1 VAEPVSALR
10 DLDELSGYT
19 EQNPLSVGDDQQKA
33 IQELERRGI
42 KAPEQPEFGYDY
54 GGDRGLTDI
63 FMPFRREVISPER
76 TIPTGNI
83 SFGPRGNMR
92 QEVKTI
98 PAQYGEPEFGMEY
111 MPLVRGTKSALNA
124 VGDLLFGDA
133 KEQASVARSG
143 LDMAE
148 GLAQYTTEQVKAA
161 ASGGQYYDP
170 EQQRIVSFDPTAVMI
185 GGNPT
190 AGQAVLA
197 SGVRLPSGGKKR
209 AYEQYGGNLD
219 DAREKLG
226 ITQEGTNAWRS
237 TRKGFKSEIPQE
249 IREAAQKVY
258 DGDMDIQEYNNIV
271 QRVLPPEPIGQVLEV
286 PSYEEIAM
294 ALGKGEKTG
303 GIIGVNVTLPDGT
316 PASSRLDIPAYENQG
331 TWVATVHDAG
341 TSGTVLGYGPTAV
354 LNNVS
359 FNSKPN
365 VALDIARGAK
375 DKSTIGR
382 MEGAWENRD
391 PKVVEQQVRDI
402 LNGTA
407 PDADQWVE
415 VGMNPARGSGF
426 YDKRNGQ
433 RLGETEQVLQ
443 VGPLVLAKRPT
454 RIELDDPR
462 NLVTT
467 RKEPR
472 LNDQGDPIFFSG
484 GGSTGNRMAGA
495 SALSSVERARRAE
508 EQGFGDVLYHATAPK
523 EPIDQFKAKYP
534 DGLNFLTTSPEFA
547 NRWLG
552 KGGSRYND
560 ADPELQRI
568 LKKDLAEIDKRYEE
582 RLGSIEGPDG
592 ENILSW
598 PEKEQENYFRETGL
612 AREAIRRTNQ
622 SIYPVRTNV
631 QNTFD
636 PRRDTDVLEELM
648 RLEKVDPDSNTLN
661 SGMTNRQ
668 TYQSGNYLLYEN
680 KNVVDFLK
688 SKGYDSMRL
697 AEDGHAGGDFETLAV
712 FDPKNIR
719 SVNAQFDPQQR
730 ESANILYSGGGN
742 TGNRIATAS
751 ALRDIGIAD
760 EFPTTFNQSTI
771 DAYTEQNLD
780 PRIFKTGAGA
790 QPRSKEIQR
799 NLDTNIEYGDQRL
812 KDIPSLNLEDYEG
825 YGFMSPIADTSGAGD
840 VIKTI
845 NGVPV
850 DVSRRGGQ
858 DFMFDPE
865 SGELLWASDYKVIRG
880 MQENP
885 APSTFMGTAQELQ
898 KRTGKSPL
906 LIPHSMTPTG
916 VDFSQVAETMLGY
929 AKNNMDKGT
938 LKSLNKDIKEI
949 YPDWLG
955 LENKDAINNLNR
967 ASGEYRK
974 KIINLLDQK
983 YRNKGGLTAGQARLA
998 MIDEDQRIIRAGT
1011 LRNVG
1016 AMDGFRNPL
1025 TGNPH
1030 PVYNAGMYGEGL
1042 GRINI
1047 PISVYELN
1055 PQAAQLGGLRLDQI
1069 LRPPRATGK
1078 QGGLR
1083 SLEGSPLTGIITE
1096 DVLRGIEQRRN

>member
-1 VAEPVSALR
+1 M
-10 DLDELSGYT
+10 
-19 EQNPLSVGDDQQKA
+19 
-33 IQELERRGI
+33 
-42 KAPEQPEFGYDY
+42 PEK
-54 GGDRGLTDI
+54 I
-63 FMPFRREVISPER
+63 
-76 TIPTGNI
+76 
-83 SFGPRGNMR
+83 
-92 QEVKTI
+92 
-98 PAQYGEPEFGMEY
+98 
-111 MPLVRGTKSALNA
+111 
-124 VGDLLFGDA
+124 
-133 KEQASVARSG
+133 
-143 LDMAE
+143 
-148 GLAQYTTEQVKAA
+148 
-161 ASGGQYYDP
+161 
-170 EQQRIVSFDPTAVMI
+170 
-185 GGNPT
+185 
-190 AGQAVLA
+190 GQAGVL
-197 SGVRLPSGGKKR
+197 
-209 AYEQYGGNLD
+209 
-219 DAREKLG
+219 
-226 ITQEGTNAWRS
+226 I
-237 TRKGFKSEIPQE
+237 
-249 IREAAQKVY
+249 
-258 DGDMDIQEYNNIV
+258 
-271 QRVLPPEPIGQVLEV
+271 
-286 PSYEEIAM
+286 
-294 ALGKGEKTG
+294 EKTG
-303 GIIGVNVTLPDGT
+303 G
-316 PASSRLDIPAYENQG
+316 A
-331 TWVATVHDAG
+331 
-341 TSGTVLGYGPTAV
+341 
-354 LNNVS
+354 
-359 FNSKPN
+359 
-365 VALDIARGAK
+365 AK
-375 DKSTIGR
+375 
-382 MEGAWENRD
+382 
-391 PKVVEQQVRDI
+391 
-402 LNGTA
+402 
-407 PDADQWVE
+407 
-415 VGMNPARGSGF
+415 
-426 YDKRNGQ
+426 
-433 RLGETEQVLQ
+433 
-443 VGPLVLAKRPT
+443 
-454 RIELDDPR
+454 
-462 NLVTT
+462 
-467 RKEPR
+467 
-472 LNDQGDPIFFSG
+472 
-484 GGSTGNRMAGA
+484 
-495 SALSSVERARRAE
+495 
-508 EQGFGDVLYHATAPK
+508 
-523 EPIDQFKAKYP
+523 
-534 DGLNFLTTSPEFA
+534 
-547 NRWLG
+547 
-552 KGGSRYND
+552 
-560 ADPELQRI
+560 
-568 LKKDLAEIDKRYEE
+568 
-582 RLGSIEGPDG
+582 
-592 ENILSW
+592 
-598 PEKEQENYFRETGL
+598 
-612 AREAIRRTNQ
+612 
-622 SIYPVRTNV
+622 
-631 QNTFD
+631 
-636 PRRDTDVLEELM
+636 
-648 RLEKVDPDSNTLN
+648 
-661 SGMTNRQ
+661 
-668 TYQSGNYLLYEN
+668 
-680 KNVVDFLK
+680 
-688 SKGYDSMRL
+688 
-697 AEDGHAGGDFETLAV
+697 
-712 FDPKNIR
+712 
-719 SVNAQFDPQQR
+719 
-730 ESANILYSGGGN
+730 
-742 TGNRIATAS
+742 ATAS

-812 KDIPSLNLEDYEG
+812 KEIPSLNLEDYEG

>member
-1 VAEPVSALR
+1 MAEPVSALR

-19 EQNPLSVGDDQQKA
+19 EQNPLSVGEEQQKA

-42 KAPEQPEFGYDY
+42 NPPEKPEFGYDY
-54 GGDRGLTDI
+54 GGDRGLTDM
-63 FMPFRREVISPER
+63 FMPFRREVISPEQ

-83 SFGPRGNMR
+83 SFGPRGNMQ

-98 PAQYGEPEFGMEY
+98 PAQYGESEFGMEY

-124 VGDLLFGDA
+124 VGDFFFGDA
-133 KEQASVARSG
+133 GEQAAAAKSA
-143 LDMAE
+143 LNMAE
-148 GLAQYTTEQVKAA
+148 GLGQYATEQVKAA
-161 ASGGQYYDP
+161 ASGGQYYDS
-170 EQQRIVSFDPTAVMI
+170 EQQRIVSFDPTTVMF
-185 GGNPT
+185 GGNPAT
-190 AGQAVLA
+190 GQAVLG
-197 SGVRLPSGGKKR
+197 SGVRLPSGGGKKR
-209 AYEQYGGNLD
+209 AYEQYGGNLE

-226 ITQEGTNAWRS
+226 ITQETTDAWRS

-258 DGDMDIQEYNNIV
+258 DGDMDIREYDDIV

-303 GIIGVNVTLPDGT
+303 GIIGVNIALPDGT
-316 PASSRLDIPAYENQG
+316 PASSRLDINAYQDQG

-375 DKSTIGR
+375 TKSTIGR

-391 PKVVEQQVRDI
+391 PKMLEQQVRDI

-407 PDADQWVE
+407 PDADQWIE

-426 YDKRNGQ
+426 YDKRTGQ
-433 RLGETEQVLQ
+433 RLGEAEQVLQ
-443 VGPLVLAKRPT
+443 IGPVVLAKGST
-454 RIELDDPR
+454 KVKLDDPR

-467 RKEPR
+467 RGKPK
-472 LNDQGDPIFFSG
+472 LNDQGDQIFFAG
-484 GGSTGNRMAGA
+484 GGSTGNRIAG
-495 SALSSVERARRAE
+495 
-508 EQGFGDVLYHATAPK
+508 
-523 EPIDQFKAKYP
+523 
-534 DGLNFLTTSPEFA
+534 
-547 NRWLG
+547 
-552 KGGSRYND
+552 
-560 ADPELQRI
+560 
-568 LKKDLAEIDKRYEE
+568 
-582 RLGSIEGPDG
+582 
-592 ENILSW
+592 
-598 PEKEQENYFRETGL
+598 
-612 AREAIRRTNQ
+612 
-622 SIYPVRTNV
+622 
-631 QNTFD
+631 
-636 PRRDTDVLEELM
+636 
-648 RLEKVDPDSNTLN
+648 
-661 SGMTNRQ
+661 
-668 TYQSGNYLLYEN
+668 
-680 KNVVDFLK
+680 
-688 SKGYDSMRL
+688 
-697 AEDGHAGGDFETLAV
+697 
-712 FDPKNIR
+712 
-719 SVNAQFDPQQR
+719 
-730 ESANILYSGGGN
+730 
-742 TGNRIATAS
+742 AS

-760 EFPTTFNQSTI
+760 EFPTTFTQSTI

-812 KDIPSLNLEDYEG
+812 KEIPSLNLEDYEG

-885 APSTFMGTAQELQ
+885 APSTFMGTAQELY

-929 AKNNMDKGT
+929 AKNNMDKST

-955 LENKDAINNLNR
+955 LENKDSISNLNR
-967 ASGEYRK
+967 TSGEYRK

-1042 GRINI
+1042 GRINL

-1083 SLEGSPLTGIITE
+1083 SLEGSPLTGVITE

>member
-1 VAEPVSALR
+1 MAEPVSALR

-19 EQNPLSVGDDQQKA
+19 EQNPLSVGEEQQKA

-42 KAPEQPEFGYDY
+42 NPPEKPEFGYDY
-54 GGDRGLTDI
+54 GGDRGLTDM
-63 FMPFRREVISPER
+63 FMPFRREVISPEQ

-83 SFGPRGNMR
+83 SFGPRGNMQ

-98 PAQYGEPEFGMEY
+98 PAQYGESEFGMEY

-133 KEQASVARSG
+133 GEQAAVAKSA
-143 LDMAE
+143 LNMAE
-148 GLAQYTTEQVKAA
+148 GLGQYATEQVKAA

-170 EQQRIVSFDPTAVMI
+170 EQQRIVSFDPTSVMF
-185 GGNPT
+185 GGNPAT
-190 AGQAVLA
+190 GQAVLG
-197 SGVRLPSGGKKR
+197 SGVRLS
-209 AYEQYGGNLD
+209 
-219 DAREKLG
+219 
-226 ITQEGTNAWRS
+226 
-237 TRKGFKSEIPQE
+237 
-249 IREAAQKVY
+249 
-258 DGDMDIQEYNNIV
+258 
-271 QRVLPPEPIGQVLEV
+271 
-286 PSYEEIAM
+286 
-294 ALGKGEKTG
+294 
-303 GIIGVNVTLPDGT
+303 
-316 PASSRLDIPAYENQG
+316 
-331 TWVATVHDAG
+331 
-341 TSGTVLGYGPTAV
+341 
-354 LNNVS
+354 
-359 FNSKPN
+359 
-365 VALDIARGAK
+365 
-375 DKSTIGR
+375 
-382 MEGAWENRD
+382 
-391 PKVVEQQVRDI
+391 
-402 LNGTA
+402 
-407 PDADQWVE
+407 
-415 VGMNPARGSGF
+415 
-426 YDKRNGQ
+426 
-433 RLGETEQVLQ
+433 
-443 VGPLVLAKRPT
+443 
-454 RIELDDPR
+454 
-462 NLVTT
+462 
-467 RKEPR
+467 
-472 LNDQGDPIFFSG
+472 SG
-484 GGSTGNRMAGA
+484 GG
-495 SALSSVERARRAE
+495 
-508 EQGFGDVLYHATAPK
+508 K
-523 EPIDQFKAKYP
+523 
-534 DGLNFLTTSPEFA
+534 
-547 NRWLG
+547 
-552 KGGSRYND
+552 
-560 ADPELQRI
+560 
-568 LKKDLAEIDKRYEE
+568 
-582 RLGSIEGPDG
+582 
-592 ENILSW
+592 
-598 PEKEQENYFRETGL
+598 
-612 AREAIRRTNQ
+612 
-622 SIYPVRTNV
+622 
-631 QNTFD
+631 
-636 PRRDTDVLEELM
+636 
-648 RLEKVDPDSNTLN
+648 
-661 SGMTNRQ
+661 
-668 TYQSGNYLLYEN
+668 
-680 KNVVDFLK
+680 
-688 SKGYDSMRL
+688 
-697 AEDGHAGGDFETLAV
+697 
-712 FDPKNIR
+712 
-719 SVNAQFDPQQR
+719 
-730 ESANILYSGGGN
+730 
-742 TGNRIATAS
+742 TGNRIAGAS

-760 EFPTTFNQSTI
+760 EFPTTFTQSTI

-812 KDIPSLNLEDYEG
+812 KEIPSLNLEDYEG

-885 APSTFMGTAQELQ
+885 APSTFMGTAQELY

-929 AKNNMDKGT
+929 AKNNMDKST

-955 LENKDAINNLNR
+955 LENKDSISNLNR
-967 ASGEYRK
+967 TSGEYRK

-1042 GRINI
+1042 GRINL

-1083 SLEGSPLTGIITE
+1083 SLEGSPLTGVITE